1 MILQLEYQMTL
12 SFSVPVCQHQ
22 YLLRLLP
29 RHDGGQ
35 QLLSVDMSLPNGSR
49 QMDGFGNQLTSGLLA
64 EAHDQFRVSLSAR
77 VRQGTSRAAQEA
89 LPVGVFLPQSGLTQT
104 ADEQLAGFVH
114 GCALPNSARAR
125 AIALS
130 RWVYDQLRYQPGS
143 SHVAHRV
150 VDTLERGAGVC
161 QDYAQLLL
169 ALLRRE
175 GIAARYVA
183 GFMRGEGESHAWVEA
198 WVDGDWLGL
207 DPTHDRLVTGAAP
220 YVRVAVGRDF
230 NDCPLNAGVFVGQ
243 ATQEL
248 QVQAWVQEE
257 SGC

>member
-12 SFSVPVCQHQ
+12 SFSAPVRQHQ

-35 QLLSVDMSLPNGSR
+35 LLLSVELSLPAGSR
-49 QMDGFGNQLTSGLLA
+49 QQDGFGNQLTSGLLA
-64 EAHDQFRVSLSAR
+64 EAHDQFRVVLSAR
-77 VRQGTSRAAQEA
+77 VRQGMSMAAQDV

-104 ADEQLAGFVH
+104 ADTLLADFVH
-114 GCALPNSARAR
+114 GCALPAGARAR

-130 RWVYDQLRYQPGS
+130 RWVYGQLKYQPGS

-150 VDTLERGAGVC
+150 ADTLARGAGVC

-183 GFMRGEGESHAWVEA
+183 GFMRGEGQSHAWVEA
-198 WVDGDWLGL
+198 WVEGGWLGL

-230 NDCPLNAGVFVGQ
+230 NDCPLNTGVFVGQ

-248 QVQAWVQEE
+248 LVQAWVQEE